1 MADIFEVLRRAETG
15 DYIKEDD
22 YNMKLYKTN
31 KSLIKKYG
39 IKFDK
44 ENVILS
50 DDEMAGNLFEAALT
64 LCDEMGMLCI
74 DTNRVIHF
82 SRSEL
87 LQALEKA
94 PQQMVLG
101 AGKDSHVMRAR
112 KLHDGYKMTVCGGC
126 PGTPLP
132 EELFLPIMISYAKE
146 PLLDIIIP
154 GSLVTIEGMDVK
166 TGGPLEIR
174 ACRQEMLW
182 MREALERAG
191 RPGTHIYA
199 AGESSATEL
208 GTLAI
213 CNERYMRTTDSHM
226 IPVLTEMKTD
236 NARLSRVMTG
246 LEYPAFTTSLI
257 DPIIGGFAGGTEG
270 AAIVG
275 AAAIMLS
282 TAAYGVQMHC
292 MHAIHNKYVS
302 VSTREGM
309 WMDSIIGRAFAI
321 KAPISILADAWTTAG
336 AGTDE
341 VLYESAALAIAQ
353 ELSALHT
360 DSLGSTNGVY
370 PNCSGLE
377 NRLFAE
383 TVDAVF
389 HMGMTEEQGNAMIR
403 KIFAKYEHV
412 FGGDPK
418 LGLPFDEVYDTKLI
432 IPRPEWQERYDRVK
446 EDLCNMGIQFRF

>member
-31 KSLIKKYG
+31 KKLVKKYG
-39 IKFDK
+39 LKFDK
-44 ENVILS
+44 ENVIVS
-50 DDEMAGNLFEAALT
+50 DDQMASNLFDAALE
-64 LCDEMGMLCI
+64 LCEEMGMLCV
-74 DTNRVIHF
+74 DTSRVIRF
-82 SRSEL
+82 TREEL

-94 PQQMVLG
+94 PKDMLLG
-101 AGKDSHVMRAR
+101 EGKDARHLRAR
-112 KLHDGYKMTVCGGC
+112 RLKDGYKMCVCGGC

-132 EELFLPIMISYAKE
+132 GELFLPIMMSYAKE

-154 GSLVTIEGMDVK
+154 GSLVSIEGMDVK

-182 MREALERAG
+182 MREALVRYG

-213 CNERYMRTTDSHM
+213 CNERYMRPTDSHM
-226 IPVLTEMKTD
+226 IPVLSELKTD
-236 NARLSRVMTG
+236 NIRLSRVMTG
-246 LEYPAFTTSLI
+246 LEYPSWTTSLM
-257 DPIIGGFAGGTEG
+257 DPIIGGFAGGVEG
-270 AAIVG
+270 AAVVG
-275 AAAIMLS
+275 AAAIMLA

-292 MHAIHNKYVS
+292 LHAIHNKYVS

-309 WMDSIIGRAFAI
+309 WMDSIIGRAFALRSPV
-321 KAPISILADAWTTAG
+321 AILADAWTTCG
-336 AGTDE
+336 AGTEE
-341 VLYESAALAIAQ
+341 VLYEAAALAIAQ
-353 ELSALHT
+353 ELSALNT

-383 TVDAVF
+383 VVDAVF
-389 HMGMTEEQGNAMIR
+389 HMGMTEEEGNAMIR
-403 KIFAKYEHV
+403 KIYQKYEHTL
-412 FGGDPK
+412 DEPK
-418 LGLPFDEVYDTKLI
+418 LGQPFNEVYDVKTI
-432 IPRPEWQERYDRVK
+432 EPTPAWQACYDKVK
-446 EDLCNMGIQFRF
+446 ADLRDMGIQFRF

>member
-22 YNMKLYKTN
+22 FNMKLYKTN
-31 KSLIKKYG
+31 KRLVKKYG

-50 DDEMAGNLFEAALT
+50 DDTMASNLFDAALE
-64 LCDEMGMLCI
+64 LCDEMGMLCV
-74 DTNRVIHF
+74 DTSRVIRF
-82 SRSEL
+82 TRQEL
-87 LQALEKA
+87 LQALEQA
-94 PQQMVLG
+94 PKELLLG
-101 AGKDSHVMRAR
+101 EGKDARTMRAR
-112 KLHDGYKMTVCGGC
+112 RLHDGHKMCVCGGC

-132 EELFLPIMISYAKE
+132 EELFLPIMMSYAKE
-146 PLLDIIIP
+146 PLIDIIIP
-154 GSLVTIEGMDVK
+154 GSLVSIEGMDVK

-182 MREALERAG
+182 MREALTRYG

-213 CNERYMRTTDSHM
+213 CNEKYMRTTDSHM
-226 IPVLTEMKTD
+226 IPVLSELKTD
-236 NARLSRVMTG
+236 NIRLSRVMTG
-246 LEYPAFTTSLI
+246 SEYPAWTTSLM
-257 DPIIGGFAGGTEG
+257 DPIIGGFAGGVEG

-275 AAAIMLS
+275 AAAIMLA

-292 MHAIHNKYVS
+292 LHAIHNKYVS

-309 WMDSIIGRAFAI
+309 WMDSIIGRAFALRS
-321 KAPISILADAWTTAG
+321 PIAILADAWTTCG
-336 AGTDE
+336 AGTEE
-341 VLYESAALAIAQ
+341 VLYEAAALAIAQ
-353 ELSALHT
+353 ELSALNT

-389 HMGMTEEQGNAMIR
+389 HMRMTEEQGNDLIR
-403 KIFAKYEHV
+403 RIFKKYEHTL
-412 FGGDPK
+412 DNPN
-418 LGLPFDEVYDTKLI
+418 LGKPFNEVYDVKTI
-432 IPRPEWQERYDRVK
+432 EPTPEWQAMYDKVK
-446 EDLCNMGIQFRF
+446 ADLTEMGIQFRF